1 LYIITAGPSLS
12 AGLPSSST
20 EGSRRIAYRLLINT
34 TPTTAPITAT
44 SIPTIPNY
52 IITSSI
58 AAPAL
63 LKLGVPLIVSHMF
76 VFYFGIMA
84 DLTPPVA
91 LAAFAASSI
100 AKESPMRIGFKAVSI
115 AIAGFVVP
123 YMAVY
128 DNALMLQ
135 GDPSVL
141 AVAYIVGK
149 ALLAIA
155 LWGAAAIGY
164 LHTPLR
170 IWERA
175 FAASGAFMLVAA
187 LPLTDEIGFAMC
199 AVFLGWQWLRTRQRG

>member
-1 LYIITAGPSLS
+1 MKI
-12 AGLPSSST
+12 GL
-20 EGSRRIAYRLLINT
+20 
-34 TPTTAPITAT
+34 
-44 SIPTIPNY
+44 
-52 IITSSI
+52 
-58 AAPAL
+58 
-63 LKLGVPLIVSHMF
+63 
-76 VFYFGIMA
+76 
-84 DLTPPVA
+84 
-91 LAAFAASSI
+91 
-100 AKESPMRIGFKAVSI
+100 KAVTI

-164 LHTPLR
+164 LRAPLAW
-170 IWERA
+170 WERG
-175 FAASGAFMLVAA
+175 FAAAGAFMLVAA

-199 AVFLGWQWLRTRQRG
+199 AAFVGWHWLRTRQQG